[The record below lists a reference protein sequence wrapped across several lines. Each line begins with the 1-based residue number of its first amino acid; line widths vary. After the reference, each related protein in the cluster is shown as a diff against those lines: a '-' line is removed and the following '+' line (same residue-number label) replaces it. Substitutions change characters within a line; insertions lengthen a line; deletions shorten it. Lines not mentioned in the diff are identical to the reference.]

1 MQTPESNTLRRFF
14 LPRMGGACGSGIE
27 FFDRSGNEPRRN
39 KKSVGELIFAD
50 GPTKVIPV
58 TKFGRGGYLIVIG

>member
-1 MQTPESNTLRRFF
+1 
-14 LPRMGGACGSGIE
+14 MGGACGSGIE